1 MTTEQAVPTVRML
14 GTRGVPANH
23 GGFETAA
30 ERIGLYLAE
39 QGWRVVVYCQ
49 AEPGTELYE
58 DSWKTLERVHVPAR
72 GDGPGATMWF
82 DLQSI
87 RHAARHRDL
96 CLTFGYNTAVFN
108 VVQRLKGIPNVINMD
123 GIEWKR
129 DRWGA
134 LARAFFYGNERFGAL
149 AGNHLIAD
157 HPEIERHLTT
167 RVPASKVTMIAYG
180 ADAVADAPT
189 GVLDDY
195 GLSPKGYLTLI
206 ARPVEENSIL
216 DIVTAFSRRPRGR
229 KLVVLGSYDPDH
241 VAYHRAVLDAAGDEI
256 LFPGAIYDPEL
267 VQTLRFHSLAYVHGH
282 TVGGTNPSLV
292 EALGCGNPVIAHDNV
307 YNRWVAAD
315 AGLYFRTAD
324 DLDALFERIASSP
337 ELVTD
342 LSRHARARHQT
353 EFTWPHIARQYD
365 ALLRRHLPVPR

>member
-1 MTTEQAVPTVRML
+1 MTIDEGTPTVRML

-39 QGWRVVVYCQ
+39 HGWRVVVYCQ
-49 AEPGTELYE
+49 AEAGTKLHE

-108 VVQRLKGIPNVINMD
+108 AVQRLKGIPNVINMD

-129 DRWGA
+129 ERWGR
-134 LARAFFYGNERFGAL
+134 LAKAFFYGNERFGCL

-167 RVPASKVTMIAYG
+167 RVPGAKVTMIAYG
-180 ADAVADAPT
+180 ADTVTDAPT
-189 GVLDDY
+189 RVLDDH
-195 GLSPKGYLTLI
+195 GLSSKGYLTLV

-216 DIVTAFSRRPRGR
+216 DIVSAFSSRPRGL

-241 VAYHRAVLDAAGDEI
+241 VPYHRAVLDAAGDEV
-256 LFPGAIYDPEL
+256 LFPGAIYDPDL
-267 VQTLRFHSLAYVHGH
+267 VQALRFHSLAYVHGH

-307 YNRWVAAD
+307 YNRWVAGE
-315 AGLYFRTAD
+315 AGLYFRTAN
-324 DLDALFERIASSP
+324 DLEALFDKIASSP
-337 ELVTD
+337 DLVAD
-342 LSRHARARHQT
+342 LSGHARARHRQ
-353 EFTWPHIARQYD
+353 EFTWPRIAGQYD
-365 ALLRRHLPVPR
+365 ALLRDHLPSRR

>member
-1 MTTEQAVPTVRML
+1 MTTEQGPPTVRML
-14 GTRGVPANH
+14 GTRGIPANH

-39 QGWRVVVYCQ
+39 KGWRVVVYCQ
-49 AEPGTELYE
+49 AEPGTELHE
-58 DSWKTLERVHVPAR
+58 DTWKTLERVHVPGR
-72 GDGPGATMWF
+72 GDGPRATIWF
-82 DLQSI
+82 DFQSI

-123 GIEWKR
+123 GIEWRR
-129 DRWGA
+129 DRWGR
-134 LARAFFYGNERFGAL
+134 LARAFFYGNERFGCL

-157 HPEIERHLTT
+157 CPEIQRHLAT

-189 GVLDDY
+189 RVLDDY
-195 GLSPKGYLTLI
+195 GLSANGYLTLI
-206 ARPVEENSIL
+206 ARPVEDNSIL
-216 DIVTAFSRRPRGR
+216 DIVTAFSRRPRGL
-229 KLVVLGSYDPDH
+229 KLVVLGSYDPDR
-241 VAYHRAVLDAAGDEI
+241 VPYHRAVLDAAGDDVFF
-256 LFPGAIYDPEL
+256 LGPIYDPEL
-267 VQTLRFHSLAYVHGH
+267 VQAFRFHSLAYVHGH

-292 EALGCGNPVIAHDNV
+292 EALGCANAVIARDNV

-324 DLDALFERIASSP
+324 DLDTLFERVASSP
-337 ELVTD
+337 DLVAD
-342 LSRHARARHQT
+342 LSRRARARHRA
-353 EFTWPHIARQYD
+353 EFTWPHIAGQYD
-365 ALLRRHLPVPR
+365 ALLRRYLRRH